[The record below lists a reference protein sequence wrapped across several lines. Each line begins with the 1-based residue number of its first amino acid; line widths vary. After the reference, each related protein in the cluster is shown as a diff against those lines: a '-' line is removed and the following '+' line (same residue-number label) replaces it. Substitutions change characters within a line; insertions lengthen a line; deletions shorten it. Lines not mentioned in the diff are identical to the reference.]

1 MHVFTADLT
10 NFYTRT
16 KTKKK
21 DHNMYEYRNR
31 KSRRKV
37 CDNIFQ
43 HFHELFL
50 HTVYKTLST
59 KNCLQN
65 LINNKKT
72 TTCHIYA
79 RRV

>member
-16 KTKKK
+16 KTKK
-21 DHNMYEYRNR
+21 DHKMYEYRNR
-31 KSRRKV
+31 RSRRKV

-43 HFHELFL
+43 HLYELFL

-59 KNCLQN
+59 KKLPAKFNQ
-65 LINNKKT
+65 
-72 TTCHIYA
+72 
-79 RRV
+79 

>member
-16 KTKKK
+16 KTKK
-21 DHNMYEYRNR
+21 DHKMNEYRNR
-31 KSRRKV
+31 RSRRKV
-37 CDNIFQ
+37 CDKIFQ

-59 KNCLQN
+59 KKLPAKFNQ
-65 LINNKKT
+65 
-72 TTCHIYA
+72 
-79 RRV
+79 

>member
-1 MHVFTADLT
+1 MQVFTADLT

-16 KTKKK
+16 KTTK
-21 DHNMYEYRNR
+21 DHKMYEYRNR
-31 KSRRKV
+31 RSRRKV

-59 KNCLQN
+59 KKLPAKFNQ
-65 LINNKKT
+65 
-72 TTCHIYA
+72 
-79 RRV
+79 

>member
-21 DHNMYEYRNR
+21 DHKMYEYRNR
-31 KSRRKV
+31 RSRRKV

-50 HTVYKTLST
+50 HAVYKTLST
-59 KNCLQN
+59 KKLPAKFNQ
-65 LINNKKT
+65 
-72 TTCHIYA
+72 
-79 RRV
+79 